1 MQQPG
6 PKNGGR
12 LSRTVLRILL
22 AIFAVTNFLTLILNA
37 FAACKYAKVLSNYF
51 LNPEIRRHPATNVG
65 IYFDEDKNIVGNPR
79 RFLLSSRLPFL
90 FLAFISCIAWIITA
104 LTVLFL
110 FTKIRHFNHRV
121 ARYVFKITATITFI
135 LLVVFYFGWVSTYS
149 FQFPFA
155 ARWGAGS
162 AAVVLAHLN
171 LLIGIFITL
180 LAAVLDTPKDD
191 QPEPPTGPNS
201 RRTTQA

>member
-1 MQQPG
+1 MQQPN
-6 PKNGGR
+6 PKSGGR
-12 LSRTVLRILL
+12 LSRTVLQAFL
-22 AIFAVTNFLTLILNA
+22 AIFAVTNFFTLILNA
-37 FAACKYAKVLSNYF
+37 FAACKYGKVLSTYF
-51 LNPEIRRHPATNVG
+51 LDPEIRNHRATSVA
-65 IYFDEDKNIVGNPR
+65 IYFDENNNIVGNPR

-121 ARYVFKITATITFI
+121 ARYVFKITAAITFI
-135 LLVVFYFGWVSTYS
+135 LLVVFYFSWVSTYS

-155 ARWGAGS
+155 AHWGAGS
-162 AAVVLAHLN
+162 AAVVFAHLN

-201 RRTTQA
+201 RRTTQP